1 MDEYPPKPSLM
12 PFIVS
17 IIVLLIVIVGIL
29 VYFLQFHKPS
39 EEKCSKLYP
48 TSCPAPDCPSPDCH
62 KNNIFG
68 FSIKPGNEIL
78 DVANELEDEFK
89 PLVHGIICSII
100 SQVKTEI
107 LRGVPSGD
115 LIKCSEIK
123 IQIEKLIKEIE
134 SDQWIQNNTFLKK
147 YKIYNTVKE
156 KFQKLYDKLYDR
168 FCENDETFITK
179 TDIEKLLNEFQK
191 HICEDTN
198 EIDISFLKSYSNI
211 TDGIAS

>member
-1 MDEYPPKPSLM
+1 MDKCPPKPSLM

-29 VYFLQFHKPS
+29 VYFLQFHKPP

-48 TSCPAPDCPSPDCH
+48 TLCPAPDCPAPDCH
-62 KNNIFG
+62 KNSIFG

-89 PLVHGIICSII
+89 PLVHDIICSII

-107 LRGVPSGD
+107 LRDVPSGD
-115 LIKCSEIK
+115 LIKCSEFK
-123 IQIEKLIKEIE
+123 IQVEKLIKEIE
-134 SDQWIQNNTFLKK
+134 SEQRIQNNTFLKK
-147 YKIYNTVKE
+147 YKIYNIVKE
-156 KFQKLYDKLYDR
+156 KFMKLYDKLYDIY
-168 FCENDETFITK
+168 CENDETFITK
-179 TDIEKLLNEFQK
+179 ADIEKILNEFQK

-198 EIDISFLKSYSNI
+198 EIDISFLNPN
-211 TDGIAS
+211 